1 MNLILCIH
9 NHQPVG
15 NMDFILEDAYKAAYL
30 PFFEVLKDYKDIK
43 INLHFSGFLFTWL
56 LEKKPDYIALLK
68 LLKKQGQIEIV
79 SGGMFEPILSLISE
93 EDGCGQIKMHADL
106 MEDVFGERPKGLWLA
121 ERVYEP
127 HLPRTLD
134 KAGMVYTLVDD
145 NHFKAIGLSE
155 DDLFGYYVSEFEGHK
170 LAIFPGLEYLRYS
183 IPFKPLDV
191 LDAYLKEADGK
202 GHKLAVFGDD
212 GEKFGL
218 WPGTNKSVYE
228 EGWLKSFFEYLTE
241 NQKWLKTVTFSEY
254 LTNPPK
260 GPIYLDCQSYKEMG
274 EWSLPPSLAKEYS
287 TAINNKNPYEKTMPK
302 GGYFKYFL
310 IKYPESNDMH
320 KKMLSLT
327 RKADGNPEAKKHV
340 YMGQCNDSYW
350 HGVFGGL
357 YLPHLRA
364 SVYGHLIDAE
374 KLLDPKKP
382 FVSGTLEDVNLD
394 GMDEAILTNNL
405 MKAYFYLKEGGA
417 LYELDYK
424 PTSSNLMANL
434 YRRYEGYHDKIKIA
448 SLDDVADGTKTIHD
462 MFTAKEE
469 GLDRL
474 LYYDWYRRASLID
487 HIMGKDVT
495 WESFSKCQYYEPG
508 DFVKEP
514 YEANC
519 KNEKNSSTLSLIRKG
534 HFWKGSTGIAL
545 TIEKTIRMNIND
557 STLYIDYRIEG
568 DLKENFLLGVEFN
581 FSFLGSGGDRYL
593 DMGSGRIPLTSKG
606 IYKPSERVQFYDPYQ
621 KVAPAVEWDRPISV
635 WTFPV
640 EVVSLSETGFERNYQ
655 STMCMPVWDI
665 DLTSGP
671 RDIHVKLF
679 VNGLNSHND
688 VQ

>member
-15 NMDFILEDAYKAAYL
+15 NMDFILEDAYTAAYL
-30 PFFEVLKDYKDIK
+30 PFFEVLKEFKDIK

-56 LEKKPDYIALLK
+56 LKNKPNYISLLK
-68 LLKKQGQIEIV
+68 ALKKQGQIEII
-79 SGGMFEPILSLISE
+79 SGGMYEPILSLISE
-93 EDGCGQIKMHADL
+93 DDGYGQIKMHADL
-106 MEDVFGERPKGLWLA
+106 MEEVFGERPKGLWLA

-127 HLPRTLD
+127 HLPRTLS
-134 KAGMVYTLVDD
+134 KAGITYTLVDD
-145 NHFKAIGLSE
+145 NHFKAIGMTE

-191 LDAYLKEADGK
+191 LDAYLKEANRK
-202 GHKLAVFGDD
+202 GHQLAVFGDD

-218 WPGTNKSVYE
+218 WPGTRKSVYE
-228 EGWLKSFFEYLTE
+228 EGWLKNFFEYLTD
-241 NQKWLKTVTFSEY
+241 NQKWIRTVTFRESL
-254 LTNPPK
+254 LTSPK

-274 EWSLPPSLAKEYS
+274 EWSLPPHRAKEYS
-287 TAINNKNPYEKTMPK
+287 AAINNKNSDEKTMLK
-302 GGYFKYFL
+302 GGYFKHFL

-340 YMGQCNDSYW
+340 YMAQCNDSYW

-364 SVYGHLIDAE
+364 SVYGHLIEAE
-374 KLLDPKKP
+374 KLLDSKET
-382 FVSGTLEDVNLD
+382 FVTGTLEDVNMD
-394 GMDEAILTNNL
+394 GTDEAVLTNNL
-405 MKAYFYLKEGGA
+405 LKAYFYLKEGGT

-424 PTSSNLMANL
+424 PTSTNIMANL
-434 YRRYEGYHDKIKIA
+434 SRRYEGYHDKIKMA
-448 SLDDVADGTKTIHD
+448 SFNEVADGTKTIHD
-462 MFTAKEE
+462 MFVAKEQ
-469 GLDRL
+469 GLDRFL
-474 LYYDWYRRASLID
+474 HYDWYRRASLID
-487 HIMGKDVT
+487 HVMGKDVT
-495 WESFSKCQYYEPG
+495 WESFYTCQYYEPG

-514 YEANC
+514 YEAMC
-519 KNEKNSSTLSLIRKG
+519 TNETNSMTISLLRKG
-534 HFWKGSTGIAL
+534 HFWRDRVGIPL
-545 TIEKTIRMNIND
+545 TIEKTIRMNVNEPI
-557 STLYIDYRIEG
+557 LYIEYRIDG
-568 DLKENFLLGVEFN
+568 DVKENFLFGVECN
-581 FSFLGSGGDRYL
+581 FSFLGSGGDRFL

-606 IYKPSERVQFYDPYQ
+606 IYKPSQKIQFYDPYQ
-621 KVAPAVEWDRPISV
+621 KVSPVIECDRPISI

-665 DLTSGP
+665 DLTAGP
-671 RDIHVKLF
+671 RNIQIKLL

-688 VQ
+688 IQ